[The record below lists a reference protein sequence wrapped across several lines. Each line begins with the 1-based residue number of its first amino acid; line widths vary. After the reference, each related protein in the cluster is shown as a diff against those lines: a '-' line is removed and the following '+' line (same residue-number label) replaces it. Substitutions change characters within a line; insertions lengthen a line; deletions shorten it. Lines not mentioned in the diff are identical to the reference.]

1 MKVEILIY
9 AYLAICVAMIMF
21 NIVCIFVFRKKDK
34 NIKKRTID
42 FTESIEEQL
51 SKDTIDEAHKKF
63 LRKKLKKNFTEIVVY
78 N

>member
-9 AYLAICVAMIMF
+9 AYLAVCAAMIIF

-34 NIKKRTID
+34 NIEKRSID
-42 FTESIEEQL
+42 LQIVSRNNLVRIRLQ
-51 SKDTIDEAHKKF
+51 
-63 LRKKLKKNFTEIVVY
+63 KNIRSSTVR